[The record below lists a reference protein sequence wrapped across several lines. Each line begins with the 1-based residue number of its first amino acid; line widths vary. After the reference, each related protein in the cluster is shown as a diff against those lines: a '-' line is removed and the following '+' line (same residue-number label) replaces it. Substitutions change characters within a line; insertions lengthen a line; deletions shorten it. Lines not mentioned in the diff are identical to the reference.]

1 MDMSDVVLV
10 LEGGEP
16 LFSRLLFE
24 VPGLLHDQDPL
35 AFSLGDRYSLALI
48 TTGLE
53 EKLE

>member
-1 MDMSDVVLV
+1 MVLV

-16 LFSRLLFE
+16 LFGRLLLE
-24 VPGLLHDQDPL
+24 VPGLLHDQDSL
-35 AFSLGDRYSLALI
+35 AFSLGDRYSFALI

>member
-1 MDMSDVVLV
+1 MTDVVLV

-16 LFSRLLFE
+16 LFSLLLE
-24 VPGLLHDQDPL
+24 VPGLLHDQDSL